1 MKKFFYLSVMVLM
14 ATLTLTSCGDDDKK
28 DEPQPQPQNPKSV
41 VYNVSVKF
49 EGDLLDICDVT
60 MVYKDGDGKT
70 VTETV
75 TSQNW
80 SKKVTVNKLP
90 AVVGAKCNFKL
101 KEGIQLTKD
110 KYDVVA
116 NLYQYLT
123 IDGKDLAGADQ
134 PLTIVGGYGV
144 KTDKL
149 ADYIS
154 RKSGSMIYGYEIA
167 ANGANVTTNNI
178 TF

>member
-134 PLTIVGGYGV
+134 PLTIVEGYGV
-144 KTDKL
+144 LKDRL
-149 ADYIS
+149 ADFIS
-154 RKSGSMIYGYEIA
+154 RKSGSMIHGYEIA
-167 ANGANVTTNNI
+167 ANGANKTTNDI

>member
-28 DEPQPQPQNPKSV
+28 DEPKPQTPKSV
-41 VYNVSVKF
+41 VYDVSVEF
-49 EGDLLDICDVT
+49 GQELLDICDVT

-70 VTETV
+70 ITETV
-75 TSQNW
+75 TSKNW

-101 KEGIQLTKD
+101 KDGIQLTKD
-110 KYDVVA
+110 KYELVA

-123 IDGKDLAGADQ
+123 IDSDKYGANV
-134 PLTIVGGYGV
+134 PNTIVGGYGV
-144 KTDKL
+144 PKDRL

-154 RKSGSMIYGYEIA
+154 RWSGKMIYGYEIA
-167 ANGANVTTNNI
+167 ANGANKTTNDI